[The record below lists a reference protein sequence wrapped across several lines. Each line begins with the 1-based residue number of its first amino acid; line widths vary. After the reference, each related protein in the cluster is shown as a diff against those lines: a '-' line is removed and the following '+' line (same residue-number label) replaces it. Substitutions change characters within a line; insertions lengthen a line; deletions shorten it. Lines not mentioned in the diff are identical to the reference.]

1 MSQPLYRHG
10 DVFLQAVQ
18 LPNTRSLR
26 PTGHLTLAL
35 GEVTG
40 HSHRLSAPDSA
51 VLYASSGPDQ
61 YLHVQS
67 AQATLIHEEHAP
79 IDLPQGWYRVWQQ
92 REYIPG
98 SVRTVLD

>member
-1 MSQPLYRHG
+1 MPQPLYRHG
-10 DVFLQAVQ
+10 DVFIQEIPV
-18 LPNTRSLR
+18 PNVRSLR
-26 PTGHLTLAL
+26 PRGHLTLAL

-40 HSHRLSAPDSA
+40 HSHRLSTAASA

-67 AQATLIHEEHAP
+67 RQATLIHEEHAP
-79 IDLPQGWYRVWQQ
+79 LDLPQGWYRVWQQ
-92 REYIPG
+92 REYTPG